1 MLLNVAGIVGRRRG
15 LTGGPGTYRA
25 PLFPLTHVI
34 GLVGSAVLA
43 VTAWN
48 DVASG
53 RPGVIAVVAV
63 ILLSLLYHR
72 FVLDR
77 GGRRWT
83 VAGVASG

>member
-1 MLLNVAGIVGRRRG
+1 MLLNLAGIVGRRRG

-34 GLVGSAVLA
+34 SLVGSAVLA
-43 VTAWN
+43 VMAWN

-83 VAGVASG
+83 VAGVANG